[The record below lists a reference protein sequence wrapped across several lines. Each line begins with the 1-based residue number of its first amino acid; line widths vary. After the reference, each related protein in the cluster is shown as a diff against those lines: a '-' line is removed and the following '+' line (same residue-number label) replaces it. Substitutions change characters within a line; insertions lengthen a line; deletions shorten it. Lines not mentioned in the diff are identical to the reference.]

1 MKEKDMMEKRKNVLE
16 VKDLSVCFK
25 MYRRGLKQV
34 ELNVI
39 KKMNIA
45 LHEGE
50 MLAIVGASGS
60 GKSILAHAT
69 LGLLPKNAVTSGE
82 ILLKGE
88 VLDKKLRKEKVG
100 KDLIMIPQSL
110 TYLDPLMKVG
120 KQVRGLHGSREKQE
134 EVFERYGLKPEVAS
148 LYPFELSGG
157 MARRILIS
165 TAVTSGAGVILA
177 DEPTP
182 GLSEDL
188 ARETMDNFKA
198 LTKEGRAILM
208 ITHDID
214 LAAKYADTIAVFYEG
229 EVVDVLSSEDF
240 AKGGEYIKHPY
251 TKALWEAL
259 PQNGFAGSYE
269 KKTNACEK
277 AGTVNDTLIECKDIA
292 FGYVKGKKIL
302 SGLNFKIGKGEVVG
316 LVGPSGLG
324 KSTLAKIIS
333 GYEKPDEGEVTWKG
347 GKLPQK
353 GYCPIQ
359 MIYQHP
365 EKALD
370 PGMKISE
377 SLAEGY
383 MPDDGLLERLYIKK
397 ELWFDRW
404 PNELSGGE
412 LQRFCVAR
420 VLGPKTELIIADEMS
435 TMLDAITQAQIWK
448 VLMEEVKK
456 RNLGLLVITHNMH
469 LAERLCDRIVD
480 LSELC

>member
-1 MKEKDMMEKRKNVLE
+1 MEMSEKKKTVLE
-16 VKDLSVCFK
+16 VKDLSVSFN

-34 ELNVI
+34 RLDVI
-39 KKMNIA
+39 KKMNIS
-45 LHEGE
+45 LREGE

-60 GKSILAHAT
+60 GKSILAHAA
-69 LGLLPKNAVTSGE
+69 LGLLPKNAVVGGE
-82 ILLKGE
+82 ILLNGE
-88 VLDKKLRKEKVG
+88 VLDKKLRREKLG

-120 KQVRGLHGSREKQE
+120 KQVRGIRGSQKQQE
-134 EVFERYGLKPEVAS
+134 EVFERYGLKPDVAN

-157 MARRILIS
+157 MARRILIA
-165 TAVTSGAGVILA
+165 TAVTSDAKVILA

-182 GLSEDL
+182 GLSENL

-229 EVVDVLSSEDF
+229 EIVDILSSEDF

-251 TKALWEAL
+251 TRALWEAL
-259 PQNGFAGSYE
+259 PQNGFADAYH
-269 KKTNACEK
+269 KTPEPEQSADDC
-277 AGTVNDTLIECKDIA
+277 LIECKDVS

-302 SGLNFKIGKGEVVG
+302 SNLNFRIGRGEVVG

-347 GKLPQK
+347 GKLPLK

-370 PGMKISE
+370 PGMKISS

-383 MPDDGLLERLYIKK
+383 MPDDNLLERLYIKK

-420 VLGPKTELIIADEMS
+420 VLGPRTELIIADEMS

-448 VLMEEVKK
+448 VLMEEVKRRK
-456 RNLGLLVITHNMH
+456 LGLLVITHNMA
-469 LAERLCDRIVD
+469 LADKLCDRIVD
-480 LSELC
+480 LEKLTCRE

>member
-1 MKEKDMMEKRKNVLE
+1 MVMSEKKKTVLE
-16 VKDLSVCFK
+16 VKDLSVSFN

-34 ELNVI
+34 RLDVI
-39 KKMNIA
+39 KKMNIS
-45 LHEGE
+45 LREGE

-60 GKSILAHAT
+60 GKSILAHAA
-69 LGLLPKNAVTSGE
+69 LGLLPKNAVVGGE
-82 ILLKGE
+82 ILLNGE
-88 VLDKKLRKEKVG
+88 VLDKKLRREKLG

-120 KQVRGLHGSREKQE
+120 KQVRGIRGSQKQQE
-134 EVFERYGLKPEVAS
+134 EVFERYGLKPDVAN

-157 MARRILIS
+157 MARRILIA
-165 TAVTSGAGVILA
+165 TAVTSDAKVILA

-182 GLSEDL
+182 GLSENL

-229 EVVDVLSSEDF
+229 EIVDILSSEDF

-251 TKALWEAL
+251 TRALWEAL
-259 PQNGFAGSYE
+259 PQNGFADAYH
-269 KKTNACEK
+269 KTPEPEQS
-277 AGTVNDTLIECKDIA
+277 AGDCLIECKDVS

-302 SGLNFKIGKGEVVG
+302 SNLNFRIGRGEVVG

-347 GKLPQK
+347 GKLPLK

-370 PGMKISE
+370 PGMKISS

-383 MPDDGLLERLYIKK
+383 MPDDTLLERLYIKK

-420 VLGPKTELIIADEMS
+420 VLGPRTELIIADEMS

-448 VLMEEVKK
+448 VLMEEVKRRK
-456 RNLGLLVITHNMH
+456 LGLLVITHNMA
-469 LAERLCDRIVD
+469 LADKLCDRIVD
-480 LSELC
+480 LEKLTCRE

>member
-1 MKEKDMMEKRKNVLE
+1 MEMNEKKKTVLE
-16 VKDLSVCFK
+16 VKDLSVSFK

-34 ELNVI
+34 RLDVI
-39 KKMNIA
+39 KKMNIS

-50 MLAIVGASGS
+50 MLAVVGASGS
-60 GKSILAHAT
+60 GKSILAHAA
-69 LGLLPKNAVTSGE
+69 LGLLPKNAEIGGE
-82 ILLKGE
+82 ILLNGE
-88 VLDKKLRKEKVG
+88 VLDKKLRREKLG

-120 KQVRGLHGSREKQE
+120 KQVRGVRGSREKQE
-134 EVFERYGLKPEVAS
+134 EVFERYGLKPEVANR
-148 LYPFELSGG
+148 YPFELSGG

-165 TAVTSGAGVILA
+165 TAVTSDAKVILA

-229 EVVDVLSSEDF
+229 EIVDVLGSEDF
-240 AKGGEYIKHPY
+240 AKGGEHIKHPY

-259 PQNGFAGSYE
+259 PQNGFAEAYV
-269 KKTNACEK
+269 KKAEDEDNAECE
-277 AGTVNDTLIECKDIA
+277 TLIECKDVS
-292 FGYVKGKKIL
+292 FGYVKGKNIL
-302 SGLNFKIGKGEVVG
+302 SGLNFKIGRGEVVG

-347 GKLPQK
+347 GKLPLK

-383 MPDDGLLERLYIKK
+383 MPDDDLLERLYIKK

-448 VLMEEVKK
+448 VLMEEVKS

-469 LAERLCDRIVD
+469 LAKRLCDRIVD

>member
-1 MKEKDMMEKRKNVLE
+1 MMKENRKTVLE
-16 VKDLSVCFK
+16 VKDLSVSFR

-34 ELNVI
+34 EQTVI
-39 KKMNIA
+39 RKMNIS

-50 MLAIVGASGS
+50 MLAVVGASGS
-60 GKSILAHAT
+60 GKSILAHAA

-82 ILLKGE
+82 ILLNGV
-88 VLDKKLRKEKVG
+88 VLDKKLRKEKIG

-120 KQVRGLHGSREKQE
+120 KQVRGVHGSSKKQE
-134 EVFERYGLKPEVAS
+134 EVFERYGLKPEVKN

-157 MARRILIS
+157 MARRILIA
-165 TAVTSGAGVILA
+165 TAVTSDAKVILA

-182 GLSEDL
+182 GLSENL

-229 EVVDVLSSEDF
+229 EVIDVLSSEDF
-240 AKGGEYIKHPY
+240 AKGGDHIKHPY

-259 PQNGFAGSYE
+259 PQNGFADAYKREASSETGKE
-269 KKTNACEK
+269 K
-277 AGTVNDTLIECKDIA
+277 LIECKNIG

-302 SGLNFKIGKGEVVG
+302 KRLDFSIGKGEVVG

-347 GKLPQK
+347 GRLPLK

-383 MPDDGLLERLYIKK
+383 MPDDDLLKRLYIKK

-404 PNELSGGE
+404 PGELSGGE

-448 VLMEEVKK
+448 VLMEEVKR

-469 LAERLCDRIVD
+469 LADKLCDRIVD

>member
-1 MKEKDMMEKRKNVLE
+1 MEMNEKKKPVLE
-16 VKDLSVCFK
+16 VKDLSVSFN

-34 ELNVI
+34 RLDVI
-39 KKMNIA
+39 KKMNIS

-60 GKSILAHAT
+60 GKSILAHAA
-69 LGLLPKNAVTSGE
+69 LGLLPKNAVVGGE
-82 ILLKGE
+82 ILLNGE
-88 VLDKKLRKEKVG
+88 VLDKKLRRKKPG

-120 KQVRGLHGSREKQE
+120 KQVRGVRGSREKQE
-134 EVFERYGLKPEVAS
+134 EVFERYGLNPETAN

-157 MARRILIS
+157 MARRILIA
-165 TAVTSGAGVILA
+165 TAVTSDAGVILA

-198 LTKEGRAILM
+198 LTEEGRAILM

-229 EVVDVLSSEDF
+229 EIVDILSSEDF
-240 AKGGEYIKHPY
+240 AKGRDHIKHPY
-251 TKALWEAL
+251 TRALWEAL
-259 PQNGFAGSYE
+259 PQNGFADAYH
-269 KKTNACEK
+269 KVF
-277 AGTVNDTLIECKDIA
+277 GTERQAKQDVLIECKDVS
-292 FGYVKGKKIL
+292 FGYVKGKNIL
-302 SGLNFKIGKGEVVG
+302 SGLNFKIGRGEVVG

-333 GYEKPDEGEVTWKG
+333 GYERPDEGEVTWKG
-347 GKLPQK
+347 GKLPLK

-370 PGMKISE
+370 PGMKISD

-383 MPDDGLLERLYIKK
+383 MPDDSLLEKLYIKK

-420 VLGPKTELIIADEMS
+420 VLGPRTELIIADEMS

-448 VLMEEVKK
+448 VLMEEVKR
-456 RNLGLLVITHNMH
+456 RNLGLLVITHNMA
-469 LAERLCDRIVD
+469 LADKLCDRIVD
-480 LSELC
+480 LEKLTCVA

>member
-1 MKEKDMMEKRKNVLE
+1 MEMSEKKKTVLE
-16 VKDLSVCFK
+16 VKDLSVSFN

-34 ELNVI
+34 RLDVI
-39 KKMNIA
+39 KKMNIS
-45 LHEGE
+45 LREGE

-60 GKSILAHAT
+60 GKSILAHAA
-69 LGLLPKNAVTSGE
+69 LGLLPKNAVVGGE
-82 ILLKGE
+82 ILLNGE
-88 VLDKKLRKEKVG
+88 VLDKKLRREKLGKE
-100 KDLIMIPQSL
+100 LIMIPQSL

-120 KQVRGLHGSREKQE
+120 KQVRGIRGSQKQQE
-134 EVFERYGLKPEVAS
+134 EVFERYGLKPDVAN

-157 MARRILIS
+157 MARRILIA
-165 TAVTSGAGVILA
+165 TAVTSDAKVILA

-182 GLSEDL
+182 GLSENL

-229 EVVDVLSSEDF
+229 EIVDILSSEDF

-251 TKALWEAL
+251 TRALWEAL
-259 PQNGFAGSYE
+259 PQNGFADAYH
-269 KKTNACEK
+269 KTPEPEQSADDC
-277 AGTVNDTLIECKDIA
+277 LIECKDVS

-302 SGLNFKIGKGEVVG
+302 SNLNFRIGRGEVVG

-347 GKLPQK
+347 GKLPLK

-370 PGMKISE
+370 PGMKISS

-383 MPDDGLLERLYIKK
+383 MPDDNLLERLYIKK

-420 VLGPKTELIIADEMS
+420 VLGPRTELIIADEMS

-448 VLMEEVKK
+448 VLMEEVKRRK
-456 RNLGLLVITHNMH
+456 LGLLVITHNMA
-469 LAERLCDRIVD
+469 LADKLCDRIVD
-480 LSELC
+480 LEKLTCRE

>member
-1 MKEKDMMEKRKNVLE
+1 MEMSEKKKTVLE
-16 VKDLSVCFK
+16 VKDLSVSFN

-34 ELNVI
+34 RLDVI
-39 KKMNIA
+39 KKMNIS
-45 LHEGE
+45 LREGE

-60 GKSILAHAT
+60 GKSILAHAA
-69 LGLLPKNAVTSGE
+69 LGLLPKNAVVGGE
-82 ILLKGE
+82 ILLNGE
-88 VLDKKLRKEKVG
+88 VLDKKLRREKLGKE
-100 KDLIMIPQSL
+100 LIMIPQSL

-120 KQVRGLHGSREKQE
+120 KQVRGIHGSQKQQE
-134 EVFERYGLKPEVAS
+134 EVFERYGLKPDVAN

-157 MARRILIS
+157 MARRILIA
-165 TAVTSGAGVILA
+165 TAVTSDAKVILA

-182 GLSEDL
+182 GLSENL

-229 EVVDVLSSEDF
+229 EIVDILSSEDF

-251 TKALWEAL
+251 TRALWEAL
-259 PQNGFAGSYE
+259 PQNGFADAYH
-269 KKTNACEK
+269 KTPEPEQSADDC
-277 AGTVNDTLIECKDIA
+277 LIECKDVS

-302 SGLNFKIGKGEVVG
+302 SNLNFRIGRGEVVG

-347 GKLPQK
+347 GKLPLK

-370 PGMKISE
+370 PGMKISS

-383 MPDDGLLERLYIKK
+383 MPDDNLLERLYIKK

-420 VLGPKTELIIADEMS
+420 VLGPRTELIVADEMS

-448 VLMEEVKK
+448 VLMEEVKRRK
-456 RNLGLLVITHNMH
+456 LGLLVITHNMA
-469 LAERLCDRIVD
+469 LADKLCDRIVD
-480 LSELC
+480 LEKLTCSE

>member
-1 MKEKDMMEKRKNVLE
+1 MEMNENIKMVLE
-16 VKDLSVCFK
+16 VKDLSVSFK

-39 KKMNIA
+39 KKMNIS

-50 MLAIVGASGS
+50 MLAVVGASGS
-60 GKSILAHAT
+60 GKSILAHAA
-69 LGLLPKNAVTSGE
+69 LGLLPKNAEVAGE
-82 ILLKGE
+82 ILLNGE
-88 VLDKKLRKEKVG
+88 VLDKKLRREKIG

-120 KQVRGLHGSREKQE
+120 KQVRGVRGSREKQE
-134 EVFERYGLKPEVAS
+134 EDFERYGLKPEVAD

-165 TAVTSGAGVILA
+165 TAVTSDAKVILA

-240 AKGGEYIKHPY
+240 AKGGDHIKHPY
-251 TKALWEAL
+251 TRALWEAL
-259 PQNGFAGSYE
+259 PQNGFADAYIKNAE
-269 KKTNACEK
+269 KEDGAE
-277 AGTVNDTLIECKDIA
+277 GETLIECKDVS
-292 FGYVKGKKIL
+292 FGYVKGKNIL
-302 SGLNFKIGKGEVVG
+302 SGLNFKIGRGEVVG

-333 GYEKPDEGEVTWKG
+333 GYEKPDEGDVTWKG
-347 GKLPQK
+347 GRLPLK

-383 MPDDGLLERLYIKK
+383 MPDDDLLERLYIKK

-404 PNELSGGE
+404 PGELSGGE

-469 LAERLCDRIVD
+469 LAKRLCDRIVD
-480 LSELC
+480 LTELC

>member
-1 MKEKDMMEKRKNVLE
+1 MEMSEKKKTVLE
-16 VKDLSVCFK
+16 VKDLSVSFN

-34 ELNVI
+34 RLDVI
-39 KKMNIA
+39 KKMNIS
-45 LHEGE
+45 LREGE

-60 GKSILAHAT
+60 GKSILAHAA
-69 LGLLPKNAVTSGE
+69 LGLLPKNAVVGGE
-82 ILLKGE
+82 ILLNGE
-88 VLDKKLRKEKVG
+88 VLDKKLRREKLG

-120 KQVRGLHGSREKQE
+120 KQVRGIRGSQKQQE
-134 EVFERYGLKPEVAS
+134 EVFERYGLKPDVAN

-157 MARRILIS
+157 MARRILIA
-165 TAVTSGAGVILA
+165 TAVTSDAKVILA

-182 GLSEDL
+182 GLSENL

-229 EVVDVLSSEDF
+229 EIVDILSSEDF

-251 TKALWEAL
+251 TRALWEAL
-259 PQNGFAGSYE
+259 PQNGFADAYH
-269 KKTNACEK
+269 KTPEPEQSADDC
-277 AGTVNDTLIECKDIA
+277 LIECKDVS

-302 SGLNFKIGKGEVVG
+302 SNLNFRIGRGEVVG

-347 GKLPQK
+347 GKLPLK

-370 PGMKISE
+370 PGMKISS

-383 MPDDGLLERLYIKK
+383 MPDDTLLERLYIKK

-420 VLGPKTELIIADEMS
+420 VLGPRTELIVADEMS

-448 VLMEEVKK
+448 VLMEEVKRRK
-456 RNLGLLVITHNMH
+456 LGLLVITHNMA
-469 LAERLCDRIVD
+469 LADKLCDRIVD
-480 LSELC
+480 LEKLTCRE

>member
-1 MKEKDMMEKRKNVLE
+1 MKREKMEEKRKTVLE
-16 VKDLSVCFK
+16 VRDLSVSFK

-34 ELNVI
+34 EMCVI

-45 LHEGE
+45 LHKGE
-50 MLAIVGASGS
+50 LLAIVGASGS
-60 GKSILAHAT
+60 GKSVLAHAA
-69 LGLLPKNAVTSGE
+69 LGLLPRNAVTSGE
-82 ILLKGE
+82 ILLSGE
-88 VLDKKLRKEKVG
+88 VLDAKLRKEKVG
-100 KDLIMIPQSL
+100 KDLIMIPQSI

-134 EVFERYGLKPEVAS
+134 EVFARYGLKQEVAG

-165 TAVTSGAGVILA
+165 TAVTSDAQVILA

-198 LTKEGRAILM
+198 LTDEGRAILM

-240 AKGGEYIKHPY
+240 AKGGEHIKHPY
-251 TKALWEAL
+251 TRALWEAL

-269 KKTNACEK
+269 KTADISELKEK
-277 AGTVNDTLIECKDIA
+277 LIECKNVG
-292 FGYVKGKKIL
+292 FGYIKGKKIL
-302 SGLNFKIGKGEVVG
+302 SGLNFSIGKGEVVG
-316 LVGPSGLG
+316 LVGSSGLG

-333 GYEKPDEGEVTWKG
+333 GYEKPDEGIVTWKG
-347 GKLPQK
+347 GNLPLK

-383 MPDDGLLERLYIKK
+383 MPDDDLLRRLYIKK

-420 VLGPKTELIIADEMS
+420 VLGPGTELIIADEMT

-448 VLMEEVKK
+448 VLMEEVKR
-456 RNLGLLVITHNMH
+456 RNLGLLVITHNMA
-469 LAERLCDRIVD
+469 LADRLCDRIVD
-480 LSELC
+480 LEKLSSVS

>member
-1 MKEKDMMEKRKNVLE
+1 MEMSEKKKTVLE
-16 VKDLSVCFK
+16 VKDLSVSFN

-34 ELNVI
+34 RLDVI
-39 KKMNIA
+39 KKMNIS
-45 LHEGE
+45 LREGE

-60 GKSILAHAT
+60 GKSILAHAA
-69 LGLLPKNAVTSGE
+69 LGLLPKNAVVGGE
-82 ILLKGE
+82 ILLNGE
-88 VLDKKLRKEKVG
+88 VLDKKLRREKLGKE
-100 KDLIMIPQSL
+100 LIMIPQSL

-120 KQVRGLHGSREKQE
+120 KQVRGIHGSQKQQE
-134 EVFERYGLKPEVAS
+134 EVFERYGLKPDVAN

-157 MARRILIS
+157 MARRILIA
-165 TAVTSGAGVILA
+165 TAVTSDAKVILA

-182 GLSEDL
+182 GLSENL

-229 EVVDVLSSEDF
+229 EIVDILSSEDF

-251 TKALWEAL
+251 TRALWEAL
-259 PQNGFAGSYE
+259 PQNGFADAYH
-269 KKTNACEK
+269 KTPEPEQSADDC
-277 AGTVNDTLIECKDIA
+277 LIECKDVS

-302 SGLNFKIGKGEVVG
+302 SNLNFRIGRGEVVG

-347 GKLPQK
+347 GKLPLK

-370 PGMKISE
+370 PGMKISS

-383 MPDDGLLERLYIKK
+383 MPDDNLLERLYIKK

-420 VLGPKTELIIADEMS
+420 VLGPRTELIVADEMS

-448 VLMEEVKK
+448 VLMEEVKRRK
-456 RNLGLLVITHNMH
+456 LGLLVITHNMA
-469 LAERLCDRIVD
+469 LADKLCDRIVD
-480 LSELC
+480 LEKLTCRE

>member
-1 MKEKDMMEKRKNVLE
+1 MEMNENIKMVLE
-16 VKDLSVCFK
+16 VKDLSVSFK

-39 KKMNIA
+39 KKMNIS

-50 MLAIVGASGS
+50 MLAVVGASGS
-60 GKSILAHAT
+60 GKSILAHAA
-69 LGLLPKNAVTSGE
+69 LGLLPKNAEVAGE
-82 ILLKGE
+82 ILLNGE
-88 VLDKKLRKEKVG
+88 VLDKKLRREKIG

-120 KQVRGLHGSREKQE
+120 KQVRGVRGSREKQE
-134 EVFERYGLKPEVAS
+134 EVFERYGLKPEVAD

-165 TAVTSGAGVILA
+165 TAVTSDAKVILA

-240 AKGGEYIKHPY
+240 AKGGDHIKHPY
-251 TKALWEAL
+251 TRALWEAL
-259 PQNGFAGSYE
+259 PQNGFADAYIKNAE
-269 KKTNACEK
+269 KEDGAE
-277 AGTVNDTLIECKDIA
+277 GETLIECKDVS
-292 FGYVKGKKIL
+292 FGYVKGKNIL
-302 SGLNFKIGKGEVVG
+302 SGLNFKIGRGEVVG

-333 GYEKPDEGEVTWKG
+333 GYEKPDEGDVTWKG
-347 GKLPQK
+347 GRLPLK

-383 MPDDGLLERLYIKK
+383 MPDDDLLERLYIKK

-404 PNELSGGE
+404 PGELSGGE

-469 LAERLCDRIVD
+469 LAKRLCDRIVD
-480 LSELC
+480 LTELC